1 MRSRALAL
9 FVFAAVMTRAVIIDR
24 IAIVVGNAIIKSS
37 DIERDIRV
45 TDLLN
50 SQPLSFDA
58 ATRKQ
63 SASRLVDQIFIR
75 REIRVGDYR
84 TATPENAA
92 TQIQVLTKDRY
103 KGDSA
108 YKRALD
114 RYGLTDGELR
124 AQFQWQL
131 TVLNFIDA
139 RFKPAAYVSDQ
150 EIETYYN
157 EHAAVLHRQFPG
169 KSTLPSLQPEIRD
182 ILVGE
187 KVNQLFFA
195 WLEEQRKSAKIV
207 YREESLR

>member
-1 MRSRALAL
+1 MRGRALAL
-9 FVFAAVMTRAVIIDR
+9 FVLTAIVTRAVIIDR
-24 IAIVVGNAIIKSS
+24 IAIVVGSAIVKDS

-58 ATRKQ
+58 AARKQ

-75 REIRVGDYR
+75 REIRIGDYR

-103 KGDSA
+103 KGEVG
-108 YKRALD
+108 YKRALE
-114 RYGLTDGELR
+114 RYGLKDGELR

-150 EIETYYN
+150 EIETYHK
-157 EHAAVLHRQFPG
+157 EHAVALHRQFPG